1 MRNALLFI
9 GTALVGAVA
18 IALVVWNTGSP
29 AAFRAWYWLAAIPAL
44 CIVSAVL
51 GYWIPRHAWRWGMA
65 PLLGQ
70 WLWEILASGTQIG
83 TGSLGPFA
91 HVVVFVGYALTA
103 VLCIVAA
110 EIAAF
115 LSRRAARVER

>member
-9 GTALVGAVA
+9 GTALVGAMA
-18 IALVVWNTGSP
+18 IALVDRNTGSP

-44 CIVSAVL
+44 CLVSAVL
-51 GYWIPRHAWRWGMA
+51 GYWIPQHAWRWGVA

-70 WLWEILASGTQIG
+70 WLWELLASGTQTG
-83 TGSLGPFA
+83 TGNLGPFA

-103 VLCIVAA
+103 VFGIVAA

-115 LSRRAARVER
+115 LSQRRARANR